1 MQNEDNACIKYLMKE
16 LDPSEAVLM
25 ERRMMEDEDLLIEV
39 ECLRKQLKRLDEL
52 PEVNPPAEL
61 TDHIVHQACTYRSSG
76 SSSFIPTFTH
86 SSHTKYYA
94 AAAILAVGVTF
105 GVLSLEEQHLSEKSA
120 AQTEQVGAAAM
131 GGSTARTISAEN
143 RDVKP
148 WVDRN
153 QVLHIGQGNGE
164 SASFIDSA
172 LQQSMKKLKPIDVPV
187 NFYMNPNRDLQLTGT
202 RH

>member
-16 LDPSEAVLM
+16 MDPSEAVLM

-52 PEVNPPAEL
+52 PEINPPAEL
-61 TDHIVHQACTYRSSG
+61 TNHIVNQACEYRSRG
-76 SSSFIPTFTH
+76 AGFIPTFTH
-86 SSHTKYYA
+86 SSYTKYYA

-105 GVLSLEEQHLSEKSA
+105 GVLSLEEQSYSGSQTV
-120 AQTEQVGAAAM
+120 QTEHVGAAGM
-131 GGSTARTISAEN
+131 GSGAARTISAEN
-143 RDVKP
+143 ADVKP

-153 QVLHIGQGNGE
+153 QVLHIGQGSGE

-187 NFYMNPNRDLQLTGT
+187 NFYVNPNRDLQLTGT